1 MGQCSGMTPE
11 QACDT
16 PRVTPVEATV
26 RTVVDLLVR
35 REYEAVERMTH
46 GDGMSAREIEAAISE
61 YGRILVRPDPAEW
74 WPLVE
79 ITPVT
84 VERGKLHVAA
94 PLWTAEEGRSD
105 LTLELWLNEFAPELY
120 RAALFRIHVL

>member
-1 MGQCSGMTPE
+1 
-11 QACDT
+11 
-16 PRVTPVEATV
+16 
-26 RTVVDLLVR
+26 
-35 REYEAVERMTH
+35 
-46 GDGMSAREIEAAISE
+46 MSAREIEAAISE